1 MIFHDSF
8 SVLLN
13 CHSFLKLMKKLTF
26 VIAATLFL
34 FLSSCKNKSENKDS
48 LTENST
54 NLPNYGNVD
63 LGKVFSPEDAVLSN
77 KDFIVNYIDQYYKK
91 VWEGS
96 DLSGGILVAKGNDI
110 LFESY
115 RGFGREGN
123 QMPIDKNTPLHV
135 ASVSKTLTAMAM
147 LKLVEAGK
155 IKLSDHLTQFFPGFP
170 YPNVTVQN
178 LLSQR
183 SGLPK
188 YEYFITK
195 IQPAPAEL
203 SKTYITNQD
212 VLNMIIK
219 YKPDLARDTDTG
231 FMYCNTNFAL
241 LALLIEKVTKTPFP
255 QAMQEMIF
263 TPLKM
268 TNTYIFQEKDIPT
281 AAQSFYYGGN
291 RLYPLDRL
299 DLIYG
304 DKNVYTTPRDLFAF
318 SKAMFSKDFLKPELK
333 DMIFAP
339 YSNEKA
345 GQNNYGLGFRMKIY
359 DNGEKLTYHNGWWH
373 GTNSVFAH
381 LLKSKVTIV
390 AIGNKYSGKVY
401 SALALSGLFEDF
413 PPQKDKL
420 NHIMNDNKDTL
431 KTGTEVFGE

>member
-1 MIFHDSF
+1 
-8 SVLLN
+8 
-13 CHSFLKLMKKLTF
+13 MKKF
-26 VIAATLFL
+26 SSVFIIFL
-34 FLSSCKNKSENKDS
+34 FVFILSCKNNSENKES
-48 LTENST
+48 LTENTT

-63 LGKVFSPEDAVLSN
+63 LGKVFSPQDGVLSN
-77 KDFIVNYIDQYYKK
+77 KDFIINYIDQYYKK
-91 VWEGS
+91 VWEGG

-110 LFESY
+110 LFENY
-115 RGFGREGN
+115 RGFAREGN
-123 QMPIDKNTPLHV
+123 QNPIDKNTPLHV

-155 IKLSDHLTQFFPGFP
+155 IKLSDPLTQYFPGFP
-170 YPNVTVQN
+170 YPNVTVQT
-178 LLSQR
+178 LLDQR

-212 VLNMIIK
+212 VLNMLIK
-219 YKPDLARDTDTG
+219 YKPDLARETDTG

-255 QAMQEMIF
+255 QAMKEMVF

-281 AAQSFYYGGN
+281 ASQSFYYGGN

-304 DKNVYTTPRDLFAF
+304 DKNVYTTPRDLYAF

-333 DMIFAP
+333 AMIFEP

-345 GQNNYGLGFRMKIY
+345 GQNNYGLGFRMKIF

-413 PPQKDKL
+413 QPQKDKL

>member
-1 MIFHDSF
+1 MTTRNF
-8 SVLLN
+8 VLIV
-13 CHSFLKLMKKLTF
+13 T
-26 VIAATLFL
+26 V
-34 FLSSCKNKSENKDS
+34 FLSLISCKKDAESKKASAEN
-48 LTENST
+48 TT

-63 LGKVFSPEDAVLSN
+63 LGTVFTKEDSQLGD
-77 KDFIVNYIDQYYKK
+77 KGLLTGYIDQYYKK
-91 VWEGS
+91 IWEGG
-96 DLSGGILVAKGNDI
+96 DLSGGILVAKGDEI
-110 LFESY
+110 LYENY

-155 IKLSDHLTQFFPGFP
+155 IKLTDHLTQYFPGFP
-170 YPNVTVQN
+170 YPDVTVQT
-178 LLSQR
+178 LLDQR

-188 YEYFITK
+188 YEYFIAK
-195 IQPAPAEL
+195 IPQTAEEL
-203 SKTYITNQD
+203 SKSFITNQD

-231 FMYCNTNFAL
+231 FMYCNTNFAM
-241 LALLIEKVTKTPFP
+241 LALLIEKVTGTPFP
-255 QAMQEMIF
+255 QAMKEMVF
-263 TPLKM
+263 QPLKM
-268 TNTYIFQEKDIPT
+268 EHSYIFQEKDIPT

-304 DKNVYTTPRDLFAF
+304 DKNVYTTPRDLYNF
-318 SKAMFSKDFLKPELK
+318 SKAMFSKDFLKPDL
-333 DMIFAP
+333 MQMVFTP

-345 GQNNYGLGFRMKIY
+345 GMNNYGLGFRMKIF

-390 AIGNKYSGKVY
+390 AIGNRYSNKVY
-401 SALALSGLFEDF
+401 TALALSGLFENF
-413 PPQKDKL
+413 PAQKDKL
-420 NHIMNDNKDTL
+420 HSVMNDNKDTL
-431 KTGTEVFGE
+431 NTGHEVFGE

>member
-1 MIFHDSF
+1 
-8 SVLLN
+8 
-13 CHSFLKLMKKLTF
+13 MKKLTF
-26 VIAATLFL
+26 VLVTTLFL
-34 FLSSCKNKSENKDS
+34 FFFSCKNKSENKES
-48 LTENST
+48 LTENNT
-54 NLPNYGNVD
+54 NLPNYGNVN
-63 LGKVFSPEDAVLSN
+63 LGKVFSPEDGILSN
-77 KDFIVNYIDQYYKK
+77 KAFIVNYIDQYYKK

-115 RGFGREGN
+115 RGFAREGN
-123 QMPIDKNTPLHV
+123 QSPIDKNTPLHV

-170 YPNVTVQN
+170 YPNVTVQT
-178 LLSQR
+178 LLDQR

-212 VLNMIIK
+212 VLNMLIK

-304 DKNVYTTPRDLFAF
+304 DKNVYTTPRDLFTF

-333 DMIFAP
+333 NMIFAP

-345 GQNNYGLGFRMKIY
+345 GQNNYGLGFRMKIF